1 MFSCADG
8 RLEVSTASRSR
19 TVGTARG
26 EMFVAH
32 REVIE
37 HETFHADAGLV
48 QHLDDVLLDH
58 QLKV

>member
-19 TVGTARG
+19 TVGTARRQ
-26 EMFVAH
+26 MFVAH

-37 HETFHADAGLV
+37 HETFMPTPASFSILMMYS
-48 QHLDDVLLDH
+48 LITS
-58 QLKV
+58 